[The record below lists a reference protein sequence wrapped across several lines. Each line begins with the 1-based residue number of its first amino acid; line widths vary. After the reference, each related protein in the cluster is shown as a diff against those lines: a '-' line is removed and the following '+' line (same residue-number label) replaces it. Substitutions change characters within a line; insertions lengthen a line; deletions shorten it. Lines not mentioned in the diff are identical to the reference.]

1 LKKNDFGNII
11 IYEVSGFDINEKN
24 SERLLI
30 KTINS
35 RMTLIEESPDFSID
49 IRAIALNEKETIEKI
64 KSYKLLFDKMKQ

>member
-1 LKKNDFGNII
+1 MKKNDFGNII